1 MTNVEVCM
9 SYIEYYDEN
18 IHIIAGV
25 DNDDGVITFSVDEI
39 YIYSDT
45 FDDFV
50 RVYQE
55 ALKESESKKDHIL
68 QLLSDQ
74 YIKEHIE
81 NYHEG
86 QGPASLKCSFDIYIH
101 G

>member
-1 MTNVEVCM
+1 MNN
-9 SYIEYYDEN
+9 IEYYDDN

-25 DNDDGVITFSVDEI
+25 YNDDGAITFNVDDI
-39 YIYSDT
+39 FVYSDT
-45 FDDFV
+45 LDDFV
-50 RVYQE
+50 RVDQE

-86 QGPASLKCSFDIYIH
+86 QGAGTLKCSFDLYIH